1 MDHNMSGGVS
11 ADQLRSFI
19 ERLET
24 LEGEKVH
31 ISELI
36 KDVLSEAKSQGFDTK
51 ILRQIIR
58 LRKMDRQERAEQE
71 ELLQL
76 YMQALGE

>member
-1 MDHNMSGGVS
+1 MSGGVS

-19 ERLET
+19 ERLEN

-36 KDVLSEAKSQGFDTK
+36 KDVLSESKSQGFDTK